1 MRPSF
6 TEQLKPHYAAA
17 VRYCRALC
25 ARSRAAEADD
35 VLQDALLKAVEHYDR
50 LRDPS
55 RFKSWLFQIITRT
68 FYSAQ
73 RRSYWGRFVPF
84 SDVPDV
90 ARMPSVYRSEADRLL
105 VLQALGRL
113 TDRQRSALLLY
124 EIAGFSVAEIAEI
137 QGDRSRSAVKSR
149 LSRARKTLQQVIT
162 DLEQGE
168 RSARP
173 SSEATTD
180 LDYETLNL
188 VATLD
193 RRPT

>member
-25 ARSRAAEADD
+25 ARSPAAEADD
-35 VLQDALLKAVEHYDR
+35 VLQDSLLKAVEHYDR

-73 RRSYWGRFVPF
+73 RRSYWRRFLPF
-84 SDVPDV
+84 SEVPEV
-90 ARMPSVYRSEADRLL
+90 EHMPAVYRSASERLL
-105 VLQALGRL
+105 VLQALARL
-113 TDRQRSALLLY
+113 TDRQRTALLLY
-124 EIAGFSVAEIAEI
+124 ELAGFSVAEIATI
-137 QGDRSRSAVKSR
+137 QGDRSHSAVKSR
-149 LSRARKTLQQVIT
+149 LSRARKALQQVIA
-162 DLEQGE
+162 DLERGE
-168 RSARP
+168 SPTYHA
-173 SSEATTD
+173 SEATTD

-193 RRPT
+193 RRPA